1 MSRTDPFNGDGF
13 RPYCTCPKP
22 VQLETQ
28 VMVTLTEATCTEG
41 PVKIEQTVGVELKVG
56 VSVGGTA
63 VLVKVDVAV
72 EVPV

>member
-1 MSRTDPFNGDGF
+1 
-13 RPYCTCPKP
+13 